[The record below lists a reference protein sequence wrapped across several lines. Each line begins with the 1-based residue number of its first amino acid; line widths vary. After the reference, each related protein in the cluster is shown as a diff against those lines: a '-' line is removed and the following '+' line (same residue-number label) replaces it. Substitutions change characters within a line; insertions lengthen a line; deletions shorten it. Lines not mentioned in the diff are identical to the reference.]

1 MAINYTDLA
10 SVKLALHLSTTDSVD
25 DTVLNALM
33 STASRQ
39 VDQYCDRYF
48 GQLGTSEDPQER
60 LYRVRNRGIV
70 WTEDIVE
77 VTDIAVDYTGYAETF
92 SSLGAGAVI
101 PSPVN
106 SAELAE
112 PKPYTYLLSKPSTV
126 LPPMPGW
133 IKVSG
138 IFGWPE
144 VPKAVKD
151 ATLLQTIRLFKSRD
165 VPLGLVGGADSLGV
179 LRLPGGLHPD
189 ARMLLE
195 PYKRMAAMA

>member
-25 DTVLNALM
+25 DVVLNALM
-33 STASRQ
+33 STASRE

-48 GQLGTSEDPQER
+48 GQLGSTLTPQER
-60 LYRVRNRGIV
+60 RYRVRNQGTV
-70 WTEDIVE
+70 YTDDLVE
-77 VTDIAVDYTGYAETF
+77 ITDIGIDYTGYGETF

-101 PSPVN
+101 PAPVN
-106 SAELAE
+106 AAEFAE
-112 PKPYTYLLSKPSTV
+112 PHPYTSLIPKPSTV
-126 LPPMPGW
+126 MPMEWGW
-133 IKVSG
+133 VKVSG
-138 IFGWPE
+138 IFGWPA

-195 PYKRMAAMA
+195 PYKRMAGMA